1 MRASLVVTG
10 LVSAAFAG
18 LALLGGCSDPAP
30 PSAPPPPAPAP
41 KAAAA
46 RSAVA
51 APAQESALQ
60 EARKRPLTKDDFTE
74 SDANRDP
81 FRSFLKSFIVVQPAN
96 RAHPIL
102 LERYSMEELKLAGI
116 ITGELAPRAMF
127 IDPTGQGVT
136 VVRGNHLSKVDAVVT
151 RVASDR
157 VYLRIEEPAPN
168 GAAPRIIEQQI
179 ELHAGELNGP

>member
-1 MRASLVVTG
+1 MRASIF
-10 LVSAAFAG
+10 VSGAIAG
-18 LALLGGCSDPAP
+18 LALLGACSD
-30 PSAPPPPAPAP
+30 PPPPAAAPAP
-41 KAAAA
+41 PAAPKPAAA
-46 RSAVA
+46 RKVSAVA
-51 APAQESALQ
+51 PVQESALQ
-60 EARKRPLTKDDFTE
+60 EARKRQLTKDDFTE

-102 LERYSMEELKLAGI
+102 LERYSIEELKLAGI
-116 ITGELAPRAMF
+116 ITGELQPRAMF
-127 IDPTGQGVT
+127 IDPSGQGVT
-136 VVRGNHLSKVDAVVT
+136 VVRGNHISKVDAIVT

-157 VYLRIEEPAPN
+157 VYLHIEEAQAN